1 MQFQVPQFI
10 EIEDKIFGPLTAKQF
25 FYILGGGAIIFLLY
39 VFFEFW
45 LVIVLGAP
53 VVALAG
59 ALAFLKV
66 NGVPFVRM
74 LNNAITYFFSNRLY
88 IWKKRPTSARATDS
102 EFPLLQTLTIAPRL
116 TESKLQDL
124 AWSLDIQHKPLNHR
138 KT

>member
-10 EIEDKIFGPLTAKQF
+10 EIEDKIFGPLTARQF
-25 FYILGGGAIIFLLY
+25 FYILGGGAAIFLLY

-74 LNNAITYFFSNRLY
+74 LNNAIIYFFSNRLY
-88 IWKKRPTSARATDS
+88 IWKRRPSSVGVTGGK
-102 EFPLLQTLTIAPRL
+102 FLPLQTPTIAPKL

>member
-45 LVIVLGAP
+45 LLIVLGAP

-59 ALAFLKV
+59 ALEPVALEQV
-66 NGVPFVRM
+66 
-74 LNNAITYFFSNRLY
+74 ILY
-88 IWKKRPTSARATDS
+88 VYVLIDV
-102 EFPLLQTLTIAPRL
+102 
-116 TESKLQDL
+116 
-124 AWSLDIQHKPLNHR
+124 SLP
-138 KT
+138 